1 MGNTVL
7 FDTQALEE
15 CAIAMQQ
22 DEITLLLADSQ
33 YTYGLLG
40 R

>member
-1 MGNTVL
+1 MKQG
-7 FDTQALEE
+7 E
-15 CAIAMQQ
+15 IA
-22 DEITLLLADSQ
+22 LLLADSQ